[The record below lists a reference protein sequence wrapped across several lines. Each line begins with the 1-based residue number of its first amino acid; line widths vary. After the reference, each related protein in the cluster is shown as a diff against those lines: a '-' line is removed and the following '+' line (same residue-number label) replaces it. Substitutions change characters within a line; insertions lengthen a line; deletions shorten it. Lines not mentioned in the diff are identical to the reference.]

1 MIGAV
6 LKELRGL
13 FVEDEFLAV
22 GILAAVALVG
32 MLVWADVFSTDI
44 IGLILI
50 LALLGVLVAGVLRT
64 VARQRGTSDAS
75 N

>member
-6 LKELRGL
+6 LKELVSL

-32 MLVWADVFSTDI
+32 LLVWVDVFATYVT
-44 IGLILI
+44 GLILV
-50 LALLGVLVAGVLRT
+50 LALLGVLIAGVLRT
-64 VARQRGTSDAS
+64 VARQRRPSARS
-75 N
+75 